1 MVFVQQQNQSR
12 SNSNE
17 TRFSAQEGLF
27 CESEEDA
34 EDIEVGLHMK
44 TEKVIEWFT

>member
-1 MVFVQQQNQSR
+1 MVFVQQQDQSR

-17 TRFSAQEGLF
+17 TLFSAQERLF

-44 TEKVIEWFT
+44 TEKIIEWFT